1 MIRKTKSQI
10 SAEKTVKAAKGHSR
24 RGVLK
29 SAALLGSAAA
39 MGPWVVQDA
48 FSSSGTLNIM
58 MWSDY
63 LPKPFREKF
72 KAATGISIKHT
83 PYGSNE
89 ELLNKLKATKGRGFD
104 LISPTNDRGSQWQ
117 DLGLLGTIDMNR
129 VDTGAVL
136 PSMLNISSKFSWD
149 GKPRHLPFLWG
160 TEAMAYRTDKFN
172 TEYGQL
178 SYGDLWRPEME
189 GKVMGR
195 PHSMMAGIG
204 RYLEGKGDL
213 PPFTEAYESEEK
225 MRKIWDAITKFAVK
239 HKPWIKQFWN
249 DADGQINGF
258 MQNGVV
264 IGQTWDGPPL
274 RLFKEGKPVRFLA
287 PKEGA
292 FTWVDGLAIPVGARN
307 TDAIYEFIK
316 FANKPEMG
324 GLLANETGYNSVAN
338 GAADHLTAESK
349 KAFAS
354 AYPGDALDKLWPWP
368 ATPSW
373 YAEIRNQ
380 YRDKFVAA

>member
-1 MIRKTKSQI
+1 MKTNSKAQI
-10 SAEKTVKAAKGHSR
+10 SAEKTMKAAKQHSR

-29 SAALLGSAAA
+29 NAALLGSVAA
-39 MGPWVVQDA
+39 MGPWVVENA
-48 FSSSGTLNIM
+48 FSSSGHLNIM

-63 LPKPFREKF
+63 LPKSFREKF
-72 KAATGISIKHT
+72 KAKTGITIKHT

-104 LISPTNDRGSQWQ
+104 LISPTNDRGGQWQ

-129 VDTGAVL
+129 VDTSAIL
-136 PSMLNISSKFSWD
+136 PSMMNISSKFSWD
-149 GKPRHLPFLWG
+149 GKPRHLPFIWG
-160 TEAMAYRTDKFN
+160 TEALAYRTDKF
-172 TEYGQL
+172 TTDYGKL
-178 SYGDLWRPEME
+178 SYGDLWIPEMK
-189 GKVMGR
+189 GKIMGR

-225 MRKIWDAITKFAVK
+225 MRKIWDKITKLAVE

-264 IGQTWDGPPL
+264 LGQTWDGPPL
-274 RLFKEGKPVRFLA
+274 RLFKENKPVRFMA

-292 FTWVDGLAIPVGARN
+292 FTWLDGLAIPLGAKN
-307 TDAIYEFIK
+307 IDAIYEFVN
-316 FANKPEMG
+316 FANDPEIS
-324 GLLANETGYNSVAN
+324 GLIANETGYNTVST
-338 GAADHLTAESK
+338 GAADYLTEDSK